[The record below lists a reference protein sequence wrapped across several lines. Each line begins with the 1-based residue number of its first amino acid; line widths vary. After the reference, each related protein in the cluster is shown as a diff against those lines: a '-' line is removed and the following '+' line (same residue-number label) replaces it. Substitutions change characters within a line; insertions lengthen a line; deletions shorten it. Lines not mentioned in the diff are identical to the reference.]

1 MNLIS
6 IGKLIEKR
14 IIVIS
19 LSKDYR
25 LTVKNKDVTIGSYE
39 RGLTLFYT
47 KNRVKTTNLSLEDKL

>member
-14 IIVIS
+14 ITVIS
-19 LSKDYR
+19 LPKNYR
-25 LTVKNKDVTIGSYE
+25 LTVRNKDVAIGSYE

-47 KNRVKTTNLSLEDKL
+47 ENRVETTNLSLENKL